1 MTALKQYDRLEATG
15 LWRPA
20 PQEQRREVV
29 LTFGDATL
37 VISDNAMRLLTH
49 WSLAAINR
57 SNPDERPAVFL
68 PGPDA
73 AETLEIDDQVMI
85 EAIEKIRKSIARRR
99 PKPGRLRVM
108 GVTALTAALL
118 FVIFVWLPGALTRQT
133 LSVVPPA
140 QRAEIGQ
147 SLAKEVQHLSGATC
161 RDTLGLAA
169 LDKLAARIFS
179 GPTPPRLVV
188 VPDSIPEIAVLPG
201 RILLINRRLVEDY
214 EDPAVVAGYALS
226 ANAAI
231 ADPLSDLLHHAGL
244 LATLKLVTSG
254 SLPQKA
260 LRAYAEDLVSTPTAL
275 ASGDV
280 TLNLLGAVGISS
292 IPLAMAI
299 DPTGESTQSLID
311 SDPMQGKLP
320 AVLLNDGDWVA
331 LQGICG
337 G

>member
-20 PQEQRREVV
+20 PQDQRREVV

-37 VISDNAMRLLTH
+37 VISDGAMRPLAH

-57 SNPDERPAVFL
+57 SNPGERPAVFL

-73 AETLEIDDQVMI
+73 AETLEIDDAVMI
-85 EAIEKIRKSIARRR
+85 EAIEKIRKSILRRR
-99 PKPGRLRVM
+99 PKPGRLRVA
-108 GVTALTAALL
+108 GLTVLTAALL
-118 FVIFVWLPGALTRQT
+118 FLIFVWLPGALTRQT

-140 QRAEIGQ
+140 RRAEIGQ
-147 SLAKEVQHLSGATC
+147 SLLTEVQFLTGAAC

-169 LDKLAARIFS
+169 LGKLADRIFS
-179 GPTPPRLVV
+179 GGTPPRLVV
-188 VPDSIPEIAVLPG
+188 VPDSIPEITVLPG
-201 RILLINRRLVEDY
+201 RILLINRRLVEDF

-231 ADPLSDLLHHAGL
+231 DDPLSDLLHHAGL

-254 SLPQKA
+254 SLPKDA
-260 LRAYAEDLVSTPTAL
+260 LRAYAEETVSTPTAL

-280 TLNLLGAVGISS
+280 TLNLLGAAGLSS
-292 IPLAMAI
+292 VPLALAI
-299 DPTGESTQSLID
+299 DPTGEATRGLIE

-320 AVLLNDGDWVA
+320 AIVLNDGDWVA

>member
-37 VISDNAMRLLTH
+37 VISDNAMRPLAH

-57 SNPDERPAVFL
+57 SNPGERPAVFL

-73 AETLEIDDQVMI
+73 AETLEIDDPIMI
-85 EAIEKIRKSIARRR
+85 EAIEKIRKSILRRR
-99 PKPGRLRVM
+99 PRPGRLRVM
-108 GVTALTAALL
+108 GLTVLTAALL
-118 FVIFVWLPGALTRQT
+118 FLIFVWLPGALTRQT

-140 QRAEIGQ
+140 RRAEIGQ
-147 SLAKEVQHLSGATC
+147 SLLSEVQVLTGAAC

-169 LDKLAARIFS
+169 LGKLAGRIFA
-179 GPTPPRLVV
+179 GANPPRLVV
-188 VPDSIPEIAVLPG
+188 VPDSIPEVTVLPG
-201 RILLINRRLVEDY
+201 RILVINRRLVEDF

-231 ADPLSDLLHHAGL
+231 DDPLSDLLHHAGL

-254 SLPQKA
+254 SLPKDA
-260 LRAYAEDLVSTPTAL
+260 LRAYAEEIVSTPTAL

-280 TLNLLGAVGISS
+280 ILNLLGNAGLSS
-292 IPLAMAI
+292 VPLAFAI
-299 DPTGESTQSLID
+299 DPTGEATRGLID

-320 AVLLNDGDWVA
+320 AILLNDGDWVA

>member
-37 VISDNAMRLLTH
+37 VISDNAMRPLAH

-57 SNPDERPAVFL
+57 SNPGERPAIFL

-73 AETLEIDDQVMI
+73 AETLEIDDPIMI

-99 PKPGRLRVM
+99 PRPGRLRVM
-108 GVTALTAALL
+108 GLTALTAALL
-118 FVIFVWLPGALTRQT
+118 FLIFVWLPGALTRQT

-140 QRAEIGQ
+140 RRAEIGQ
-147 SLAKEVQHLSGATC
+147 SLLTEIQHLSGAAC
-161 RDTLGLAA
+161 RDTLGIVALNELA
-169 LDKLAARIFS
+169 DRIFP
-179 GPTPPRLVV
+179 GANPPKLVV
-188 VPDSIPEIAVLPG
+188 VPDSIPEITVLPG
-201 RILLINRRLVEDY
+201 RILLINRRIVEDY
-214 EDPAVVAGYALS
+214 EDPAVIAGYALA
-226 ANAAI
+226 ANAEI
-231 ADPLSDLLHHAGL
+231 DDPLGDLLHHAGL

-254 SLPQKA
+254 SLPKDA
-260 LRAYAEDLVSTPTAL
+260 LRAYAEELVSTPTAL

-280 TLNLLGAVGISS
+280 TLDLLAAVGISS
-292 IPLAMAI
+292 APLALAI
-299 DPTGESTQSLID
+299 DPTGESTRGLID